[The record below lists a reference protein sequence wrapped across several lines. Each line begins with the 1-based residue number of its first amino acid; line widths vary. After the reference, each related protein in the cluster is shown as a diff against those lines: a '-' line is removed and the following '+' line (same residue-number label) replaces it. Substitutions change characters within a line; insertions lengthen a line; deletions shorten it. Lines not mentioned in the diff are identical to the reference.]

1 MAFRGSESISYSI
14 KDGILQMMLNDVIGT
29 VVGVSCSS
37 MGGPCFIGGS
47 DGLMSKL
54 VY

>member
-14 KDGILQMMLNDVIGT
+14 KDGILRLMLNDVIST